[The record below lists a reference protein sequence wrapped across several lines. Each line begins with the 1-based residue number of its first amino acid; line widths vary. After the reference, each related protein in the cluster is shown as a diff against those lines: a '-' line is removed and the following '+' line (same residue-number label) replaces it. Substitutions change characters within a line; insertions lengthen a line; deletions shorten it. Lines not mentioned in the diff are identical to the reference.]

1 MKKFLII
8 LILLPLYGCE
18 DPETGR
24 DVFGNLT
31 WTSASKPIQIGENKY
46 YTETYVKEIG
56 IDRAKSFCSSSGKTS
71 EVMQMDTTDRGL
83 TTITFSC
90 I

>member
-1 MKKFLII
+1 MKQFLLI
-8 LILLPLYGCE
+8 LILLPLYGCA

-31 WTSASKPIQIGENKY
+31 HTSASKPIQIGENKY
-46 YTETYVKEIG
+46 FTETYNREAG
-56 IDRAKSFCSSSGKTS
+56 INRAKSFCSSSGKSS